1 MKHEDG
7 TMRVTWNELV
17 VDRATIADADGLLD
31 SWRWLVDASCQVVM
45 ISALGDLF
53 VQNAIGQVF
62 WLDTGWGE
70 LTQVAESA
78 EAFKQLLLQPEN
90 VDQWFVPQL
99 VGDLLTSGKQL
110 KPGECFGYRVPPVL
124 SGAIA
129 PENFEPTDVSVYFH
143 LLGQIHERVQAL
155 PDGTP
160 IGKVTIKHIDE

>member
-17 VDRATIADADGLLD
+17 VDRTTIADADGLLD

-62 WLDTGWGE
+62 WIDTGWGQ
-70 LTQVAESA
+70 LTPVAENA
-78 EAFKQLLLQPEN
+78 DAFKQLLLQPEN
-90 VDQWFVPQL
+90 LDAWFVPQL

-110 KPGECFGYRVPPVL
+110 KPGECFGYQVPPVIG
-124 SGAIA
+124 GAIA
-129 PENFEPTDVSVYFH
+129 PENFEPIAAIVYFD
-143 LLGQIHERVQAL
+143 LLGQIQQQVQAL
-155 PDGTP
+155 P
-160 IGKVTIKHIDE
+160 IDELAIKDIDA